1 LKYGSSQ
8 AMDDEL
14 LSITEVGQATGLPS
28 SALRYYER
36 AGLLAPAARV
46 GGRRHYSPDVLHRL
60 AIIGL
65 FQEAGFTISE
75 IGDLLNSRPRGSR
88 WRSLATDKLKEIDA
102 HIERITET
110 RRLLTAALACEC
122 SSLESCEL
130 VGRRRGPHK
139 RAIQTLSLKMIDD
152 ASR

>member
-1 LKYGSSQ
+1 
-8 AMDDEL
+8 MDDEL
-14 LSITEVGQATGLPS
+14 LSITEVGRATGLPS

-36 AGLLAPAARV
+36 AGLLTPAARV

-75 IGDLLNSRPRGSR
+75 IGDLLNSKARASR
-88 WRSLATDKLKEIDA
+88 WRSLASNKLKEIDS
-102 HIERITET
+102 HVERITET

-130 VGRRRGPHK
+130 VTTRRGSHR
-139 RAIQTLSLKMIDD
+139 RALQTLSPRMLDE